1 MAWTAA
7 AGGHLRNGSMA
18 RAGVVEGHLGN
29 GVGGAHL
36 GGREGGG
43 WMKHTWADRGGQ
55 SAPRVATGMAWSS

>member
-43 WMKHTWADRGGQ
+43 VDETHLGGQ
-55 SAPRVATGMAWSS
+55 GRPECTSCGNGNGLV